1 MGNLGGDGLATATVP
16 LPFITAYDPPVEG
29 EGRLDPL
36 GLGPLADR
44 ISDSYARPVR
54 ARMKRIRFLTSMALG
69 GKLTPELMDVSPAVP
84 GDTPEIAF
92 ERVVI
97 EALARASARGLQLDT
112 GIPGITKAQAALIGK
127 SRLGARG
134 YLKGPKVFGFFGV
147 YRPLAAATGM
157 LDAQGGTLA
166 PGDSLLEAL
175 RRDASRSN
183 RYESDP
189 SSMEFLEWLTQAA
202 GDGLREGHNTFRPKS
217 PHAQT
222 LAAIAAPQLAG
233 RSERAALSNVLHSP
247 EATARAEDENAYLEV
262 LRLLADAP
270 QDLDSE
276 VDLVEFLRAQGSQN
290 VESRMTV
297 LLAFEEFGRDLLWA
311 FDSYRFLSGQ
321 IFGRAPSDAA
331 LAEDEAFAAVGS
343 GIAQRYQVTLAAM
356 ERATEFG
363 ADLEIPTRFSHAFSD
378 FDRQL
383 NPLELL
389 EALMVHHERVQGAKP
404 PNGKRPWL
412 ESVNGR
418 WTCRPLFYPDDVA
431 ERRTGFIHPYRLDTL
446 VKFLADVHD

>member
-1 MGNLGGDGLATATVP
+1 MIP
-16 LPFITAYDPPVEG
+16 LPFNTAYDPPVEG

-44 ISDSYARPVR
+44 IADSYARPVR

-84 GDTPEIAF
+84 GDTPEIAL

-222 LAAIAAPQLAG
+222 LAVIAAPQLAG
-233 RSERAALSNVLHSP
+233 RSERAALANVLRSP
-247 EATARAEDENAYLEV
+247 EATARAEDEAAYLEV

-276 VDLVEFLRAQGSQN
+276 VDLVELLRAMGSQN
-290 VESRMTV
+290 VESRMTM

-311 FDSYRFLSGQ
+311 FDSYRFLSRQAMG
-321 IFGRAPSDAA
+321 GVPSDTA

-363 ADLEIPTRFSHAFSD
+363 ADLEIPTRFSHSFGD

-383 NPLELL
+383 NSLELL
-389 EALMVHHERVQGAKP
+389 EALMVHHERIQGAKP

-418 WTCRPLFYPDDVA
+418 WACRPLFYPDEAA

-446 VKFLADVHD
+446 VKFLADVHE

>member
-1 MGNLGGDGLATATVP
+1 MGGDGLATATVP
-16 LPFITAYDPPVEG
+16 LPFKTAYDPPVEG

-44 ISDSYARPVR
+44 IADSYARPVR

-69 GKLTPELMDVSPAVP
+69 GKLTPDLTDVSPAVP

-97 EALARASARGLQLDT
+97 EALARASSSGLQLDT

-147 YRPLAAATGM
+147 YRPLAVATSL
-157 LDAQGGTLA
+157 LDGQGGTLG
-166 PGDSLLEAL
+166 PGESLLEAL
-175 RRDASRSN
+175 RRDAARSN
-183 RYESDP
+183 KYESDP
-189 SSMEFLEWLTQAA
+189 SSVEFLEWLTQAT

-217 PHAQT
+217 PHAKT

-233 RSERAALSNVLHSP
+233 RSERAALSSVLHSP
-247 EATARAEDENAYLEV
+247 EATARAEDEAAYLEV
-262 LRLLADAP
+262 LRLLTDVP
-270 QDLDSE
+270 QDLESE
-276 VDLVEFLRAQGSQN
+276 VDLVEFLRAQSSQN
-290 VESRMTV
+290 LESRMTM

-311 FDSYRFLSGQ
+311 FDTYRFLSRQAVG
-321 IFGRAPSDAA
+321 GVPSDAA
-331 LAEDEAFAAVGS
+331 LAEDEAFAAVGA
-343 GIAQRYQVTLAAM
+343 GLAQRYRAALGAM

-363 ADLEIPTRFSHAFSD
+363 ADLEIPTRFSHAFGD

-383 NPLELL
+383 SPSELL
-389 EALMVHHERVQGAKP
+389 EALMVHHERIQGAKP

-412 ESVNGR
+412 ESINGR
-418 WTCRPLFYPDDVA
+418 WACRPMFYPDEVA
-431 ERRTGFIHPYRLDTL
+431 ERRSGFIHPYRLDTL
-446 VKFLADVHD
+446 VRFLADVHE

>member
-1 MGNLGGDGLATATVP
+1 
-16 LPFITAYDPPVEG
+16 
-29 EGRLDPL
+29 
-36 GLGPLADR
+36 
-44 ISDSYARPVR
+44 
-54 ARMKRIRFLTSMALG
+54 MKRIRFLTSMALG